1 MDSVVSPAVPDLV
14 AHLDSSSHRLV
25 RTILDSLGS
34 IREGV
39 PVEEIGKLFELT
51 RPGWDEEIHRWC
63 TPQDGVRTHAGMALA
78 RLGKDSV
85 PVQDQLLAAL
95 DDPFGHAASFV
106 MIALQRIGTP
116 EAVQAAMDFL
126 MSQRWDASVDGVR
139 QF

>member
-1 MDSVVSPAVPDLV
+1 MDSVASPAVPDLV

-51 RPGWDEEIHRWC
+51 RPGWDEEIHRWW

-78 RLGKDSV
+78 RLGNDST
-85 PVQDQLLAAL
+85 PVQDKLLTAL
-95 DDPFGHAASFV
+95 DDPCGHTASFAMV
-106 MIALQRIGTP
+106 ALQRIGSP